1 MTDRTEETD
10 QRMTDVDHTNPHTGE
25 TFGTVYRRGPAVADG
40 GERRDAAGD
49 TRQESTAESDRK
61 TMADVDHES
70 PNGDVAG
77 VWDRGLDVPD
87 VPGVPN
93 VATDSGEPRASDD

>member
-1 MTDRTEETD
+1 MTEENK
-10 QRMTDVDHTNPHTGE
+10 QRMADVNHTNPHTGE

-40 GERRDAAGD
+40 GEPRDG
-49 TRQESTAESDRK
+49 TAESERK
-61 TMADVDHES
+61 TMADIDHES
-70 PNGDVAG
+70 PNGDVAA

-93 VATDSGEPRASDD
+93 VAADSEEPRASDD